1 MRQIGK
7 VIVISIF
14 LGVVV
19 LEDIKSYTIKNSWI
33 IIGIIGSFLLCNVP
47 MTSEKLIQWS
57 IGVIV
62 PILIL
67 FLLYIGR
74 VLGAGDIKVFS
85 VIGGMFGVHFVVQ
98 VIIYAFFLAAV
109 LSIIKLIHQNNIKN
123 RLQCLAKYIQ
133 EVIQE
138 KKIVPYYVKE
148 RDGTNC
154 VIHFTIAIFGAFIWC
169 SFLYYK
175 EWCVL

>member
-1 MRQIGK
+1 MRKIVR
-7 VIVISIF
+7 VIITSIF
-14 LGVVV
+14 LVIVVA
-19 LEDIKSYTIKNSWI
+19 EDIKSYTIKNSFI
-33 IIGIIGSFLLCNVP
+33 IIGIIGSFLLSNVP
-47 MTSEKLIQWS
+47 MTLETLMQWS
-57 IGVIV
+57 LGVIV
-62 PILIL
+62 PIIVL

-74 VLGAGDIKVFS
+74 GLGAGDIKVFS
-85 VIGGMFGVHFVVQ
+85 VIGGMFGVHFVIQ

-109 LSIIKLIHQNNIKN
+109 LSVVKLIHQNNIKN

-138 KKIVPYYVKE
+138 KKIVPYYIKE

-169 SFLYYK
+169 SLYYS
-175 EWCVL
+175 